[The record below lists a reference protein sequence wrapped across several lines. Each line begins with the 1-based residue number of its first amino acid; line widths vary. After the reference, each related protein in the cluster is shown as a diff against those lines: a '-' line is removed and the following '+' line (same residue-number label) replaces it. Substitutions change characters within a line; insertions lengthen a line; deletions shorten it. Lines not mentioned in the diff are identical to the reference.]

1 VDIDHLLLHLRCR
14 ISSHLIN
21 SNGFWAK
28 TKELVGFYDRKCAMQ
43 LAFVVVRKYLSV
55 CAYKTDIE
63 WMGNKTKE
71 FICIVAAMEFFD
83 CRRSSSFGFGMVNLI
98 EFFNFGSGAGR
109 ATYRSGSLE
118 WRAAGNSHGHMPY
131 TVCWSNGRTGD
142 WDSNSDT
149 DSGLV
154 LAQKRCSRCNAT
166 PATDKTATTAAAA

>member
-1 VDIDHLLLHLRCR
+1 
-14 ISSHLIN
+14 
-21 SNGFWAK
+21 
-28 TKELVGFYDRKCAMQ
+28 MQ

-118 WRAAGNSHGHMPY
+118 WRAAGNSHGHMLFLLRG
-131 TVCWSNGRTGD
+131 TCVLRVSKMNSNER
-142 WDSNSDT
+142 
-149 DSGLV
+149 
-154 LAQKRCSRCNAT
+154 AY
-166 PATDKTATTAAAA
+166 KTR